1 MNAGKEKTR
10 MGWVKAIGIF
20 GGNWKTALLQQFFF
34 KSCPSLFQAIFLSR
48 LGDSTVA
55 DTDKGQA
62 GINEYS
68 GEFDG
73 GTGAVGAKPGGCVKA
88 ELDKYAGTGGGAI
101 FFFDFF
107 YKL

>member
-1 MNAGKEKTR
+1 MEETGRQRCCSKK
-10 MGWVKAIGIF
+10 IF
-20 GGNWKTALLQQFFF
+20 F
-34 KSCPSLFQAIFLSR
+34 SCPSLFQAIFLSR

-88 ELDKYAGTGGGAI
+88 EIDRMQEQGGGV
-101 FFFDFF
+101 FFFFF
-107 YKL
+107 